1 MIGSVTARPNFKLQ
15 SNDSFISAQL
25 LNNIISSTTVQ
36 TAVVE
41 EKISELWYETLHG
54 YGKVTFKNN
63 ITYEGSLKYGILNN
77 EDPDNPCTLCFPDG
91 TKYVGT
97 IKNNRI
103 TGEGTYTFSN
113 GSTYKGTVTN
123 GLRDGFGIY
132 KSADNIYYEGGWKNG
147 LKDGK
152 GKILQGGMELE
163 GEWEKGVLC
172 GKCRIKWKTGNIF
185 EGELKDNA
193 MNGNGYMI
201 WFNKCEK
208 FVGQWKN
215 NLQNGFGVH
224 IWYDKNNEN
233 KFFRNRYVGEWKNGK
248 RNGYGKFFYNNGC
261 VYEGFWKNNKKDGF
275 GIYYYF
281 DKTKYIGN
289 FKDDIM
295 LDKLTHEQ
303 VKLLINKNNANN
315 NNNSPK
321 DLLSKNQ
328 VFAQRLKSM
337 ASESIKALESNSNI
351 NNANISKEISKN
363 LLSKNSVLSQGLKSM
378 VSENIKKVEE
388 NANNINNNNPK
399 ESSKNVLLLTKGLKS
414 MASESIKKV
423 EANERK
429 TTIRET
435 TLKNEDRN
443 FKDKKDRINKNI
455 DQIKIPL
462 FMSDLID
469 VDPDIKKYLKPLD
482 NILLRN
488 LSLITHVYL
497 VACGKEDIKS
507 SDIGMSTVLAD
518 GRSVFGKTNN
528 IAQKPSGNIIEQKK
542 IEEQPQW
549 TQGQNEEKKEKEI
562 DYDNVYNN
570 DFYFCLDFKSLWKL
584 IRDMGLISPDF
595 SLAQVNRIIFQNKDN
610 YIDMFYIPIYYENNN
625 KNREQFEKIYDYVF
639 KKIMKAKND
648 FNNRYK
654 SQIDKFNKLT
664 NEVIINIP
672 DDENNKYQD
681 IYEDDFNYHEEKNII
696 LLRYFYEILIRI
708 AYVKFSDE
716 PDSNIESRTKIL
728 FDNLKTYF
736 RSKKKSGSDLSTMNL
751 CFFDPK
757 LRNPEKILDDFITNH
772 YIILQNLFNDL
783 YLYSCD
789 NENSIKNYDMTI
801 TYRYFYENII
811 IKNENFSK
819 IFENKMYY
827 IDLITLFFK
836 ERKITSL
843 NIDTIDMSPNDLFE
857 YIEKV
862 LDCEMIFREF
872 CELIFFISRK
882 YFNFYGII
890 IEEEQEPKAK
900 PRIELEYK
908 KTKKSKKKLKK
919 DDDENLPESINP
931 ENKAENGNGENE
943 EKPKNEDMYLR
954 VINEV
959 EKTKNELIEKSKYEE
974 ANKYFYP
981 ILKNHTTIAKLMEEE
996 RLRKIEEEKREKD
1009 RIRYTK
1015 ERMIFKGED
1024 INIYKEEEEEEKTSE
1039 EISDY

>member
-1 MIGSVTARPNFKLQ
+1 MIGSVTARPNFRLQ
-15 SNDSFISAQL
+15 PNDSFISVQL
-25 LNNIISSTTVQ
+25 LNNIIASTTVQ
-36 TAVVE
+36 KAVVE
-41 EKISELWYETLHG
+41 ETISELWYETLHG
-54 YGKVTFKNN
+54 YGKITFKNN

-77 EDPDNPCTLCFPDG
+77 EDTDNPCTLCFPDG

-163 GEWEKGVLC
+163 GEWKKGILC

-185 EGELKDNA
+185 EGELNDNA

-215 NLQNGFGVH
+215 NLQNGFGMH

-233 KFFRNRYVGEWKNGK
+233 KFLRNRYIGEWKNGK

-261 VYEGFWKNNKKDGF
+261 IYEGFWKNNKKDGF

-295 LDKLTHEQ
+295 IDKLTADQ
-303 VKLLINKNNANN
+303 IKLLINKNNANN
-315 NNNSPK
+315 NNDIIPPDSPK
-321 DLLSKNQ
+321 AILSKNQ
-328 VFAQRLKSM
+328 VFAQGM
-337 ASESIKALESNSNI
+337 
-351 NNANISKEISKN
+351 
-363 LLSKNSVLSQGLKSM
+363 KSM
-378 VSENIKKVEE
+378 VNEGIKTVEANSN
-388 NANNINNNNPK
+388 NAYAPK
-399 ESSKNVLLLTKGLKS
+399 ESSKNILSKNQVLAKGLKS
-414 MASESIKKV
+414 IVNEGIKKV
-423 EANERK
+423 ESNA
-429 TTIRET
+429 REK
-435 TLKNEDRN
+435 TLKNKENEDEPKKTEIKFR
-443 FKDKKDRINKNI
+443 DKKDRINKSI
-455 DQIKIPL
+455 DEIKIPL
-462 FMSDLID
+462 FISDLID
-469 VDPDIKKYLKPLD
+469 VDPNIKKYLKPLD

-488 LSLITHVYL
+488 LTLITHIYL

-507 SDIGMSTVLAD
+507 SDIGMSTVIND
-518 GRSVFGKTNN
+518 GRSVFGKGN
-528 IAQKPSGNIIEQKK
+528 INQKPSGNINEPKK
-542 IEEQPQW
+542 TTQIEEQQQW

-584 IRDMGLISPDF
+584 VRDCGLISPDF
-595 SLAQVNRIIFQNKDN
+595 SLAQINRIIFQNKDN
-610 YIDMFYIPIYYENNN
+610 YIDMFYIPIFYEKNN
-625 KNREQFEKIYDYVF
+625 KNREQFEKIYDYIF
-639 KKIMKAKND
+639 KKVMKAKND

-654 SQIDKFNKLT
+654 SQIDKFNKMT
-664 NEVIINIP
+664 NEVIIDIP
-672 DDENNKYQD
+672 EDANKKYKD
-681 IYEDDFNYHEEKNII
+681 NYEDDFNYHEEKNII

-708 AYVKFSDE
+708 AYVKFSDDPE
-716 PDSNIESRTKIL
+716 SNIENRVKLL

-736 RSKKKSGSDLSTMNL
+736 RSKKKSGSDLSTMMISFL
-751 CFFDPK
+751 DPK

-772 YIILQNLFNDL
+772 YVILQNLFNDL
-783 YLYSCD
+783 YIYTCN
-789 NENSIKNYDMTI
+789 NENCIKTYDMTI

-811 IKNENFSK
+811 IKNETFSK
-819 IFENKMYY
+819 IFENKMHY

-843 NIDTIDMSPNDLFE
+843 NIDTIDMPPNDLYE
-857 YIEKV
+857 YIENV

-900 PRIELEYK
+900 PKLELEHK
-908 KTKKSKKKLKK
+908 KTKKMFKKKLKK
-919 DDDENLPESINP
+919 EEDENMHESINN
-931 ENKAENGNGENE
+931 ENKVENGNGENE

-954 VINEV
+954 IINEV
-959 EKTKNELIEKSKYEE
+959 EKTKNEFFEKSKYEGI
-974 ANKYFYP
+974 NKYFYP
-981 ILKNHTTIAKLMEEE
+981 TLKNHTTIARLMEEE
-996 RLRKIEEEKREKD
+996 RLRKIEEERREKD

-1015 ERMIFKGED
+1015 ERMIFKEED
-1024 INIYKEEEEEEKTSE
+1024 INIYKEEYEEEKTSE
-1039 EISDY
+1039 EMSDY